1 MKLVVAVDKNWA
13 IGHNGQLLV
22 NIPADKRYFRELTKN
37 NIVVMG
43 RKTFEGLPNA
53 LPLESRVNIVLTN
66 QKGYKAKGIEVA
78 NSKEEVM
85 ELVKKY
91 PEKEVFI
98 IGGQMIYELFL
109 EECTEAFVTKIDYHY
124 QADKYCPNLDKLND
138 WEMVGISDE
147 ETYYDLE
154 YYFCKYE
161 KISK

>member
-1 MKLVVAVDKNWA
+1 MENKMKLVVAVDKNWA

-22 NIPADKRYFRELTKN
+22 NIPADKRYFRELTQN

-98 IGGQMIYELFL
+98 IGGQMIYE
-109 EECTEAFVTKIDYHY
+109 
-124 QADKYCPNLDKLND
+124 
-138 WEMVGISDE
+138 
-147 ETYYDLE
+147 
-154 YYFCKYE
+154 
-161 KISK
+161 

>member
-13 IGHNGQLLV
+13 IGQGGQLLV

-66 QKGYKAKGIEVA
+66 QKDYKAKGIEVA

-91 PEKEVFI
+91 PGKEVFI

-109 EECTEAFVTKIDYHY
+109 EECKEAFVTKIDYHY
-124 QADKYCPNLDKLND
+124 QADKYCPNLDTLED
-138 WEMVGISDE
+138 WEMVGISEE

-161 KISK
+161 KNK

>member
-13 IGHNGQLLV
+13 IGQGGQLLV

-43 RKTFEGLPNA
+43 RKTFEGLPNT

-66 QKGYKAKGIEVA
+66 QKDYKAKGIEVA

-91 PEKEVFI
+91 PGKEVFI

-109 EECTEAFVTKIDYHY
+109 EECKEAFVTKIDYHY
-124 QADKYCPNLDKLND
+124 QADKYCPNLDTLED
-138 WEMVGISDE
+138 WEMVGISEE

-161 KISK
+161 KNK